1 MRWDGDAQRPRSD
14 ALLDFSRPIG
24 LLFGGPRKTQETG
37 SRITPLLF
45 PWKWVSSPFSPPT
58 EQDLTRRG
66 QLATGIRATLLPPF
80 PTHCNVRFG
89 SKADMCSANSHVRFT
104 PNSGHVQCTTSCP
117 LCANSGHGGICR
129 QRIFLLRCINVDPS
143 RGFRPAGI
151 ALNQCRKHANG

>member
-14 ALLDFSRPIG
+14 ALLDFSRPVG

-89 SKADMCSANSHVRFT
+89 SKADMCSAQADVRFT
-104 PNSGHVQCTTSCP
+104 PNSDYK
-117 LCANSGHGGICR
+117 SGHWPVPRGRHCLLKGET
-129 QRIFLLRCINVDPS
+129 LLRL
-143 RGFRPAGI
+143 R
-151 ALNQCRKHANG
+151 

>member
-14 ALLDFSRPIG
+14 ALLDFSRPVG

-89 SKADMCSANSHVRFT
+89 SKADMCSAISHVRFT
-104 PNSGHVQCTTSCP
+104 PNSGHVQCTTHVRFVP
-117 LCANSGHGGICR
+117 
-129 QRIFLLRCINVDPS
+129 
-143 RGFRPAGI
+143 I
-151 ALNQCRKHANG
+151 ADMAASADNEYFYCGA